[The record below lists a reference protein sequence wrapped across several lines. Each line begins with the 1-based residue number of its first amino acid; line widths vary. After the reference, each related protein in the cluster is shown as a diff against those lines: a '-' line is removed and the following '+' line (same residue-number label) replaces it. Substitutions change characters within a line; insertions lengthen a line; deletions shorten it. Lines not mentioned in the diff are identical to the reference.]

1 MRISLAEA
9 NPVLCEEWSEK
20 NAPLTA
26 QDVTNGSS
34 RKVWWKGKCGHEW
47 EAAVKSR
54 TRGHGCP
61 MCTGRV
67 CAPGR
72 NDLVTVHPEL
82 AAEWSEKNLPLTP
95 DKVAYG
101 TNKIVWWKGKCG
113 HEWRQAVKS
122 RSRGHGCTVCAGK
135 VVVARENDLASKYP
149 ELAAEWSE
157 SNFPLKPSEVSP
169 RSDKHVWWRCSVCR
183 REWKA
188 RIADRSAG
196 TKCPNCDPYGKHLE
210 GVNDL
215 VTLYPQIAN
224 EWSDRNFPM
233 MPHTVKPLSPKC
245 VWWKCRICG
254 HEWPA
259 KIESRVR
266 GRAGCPNCKKH
277 LKLVQ
282 SMELYPASA
291 VLYYLAQSG
300 VEARKDDAGTI
311 GTPLDIFLPTRN
323 TAFVFSRGKQ
333 RTVEYKRE
341 YAVNE
346 LCRRSGIL
354 LIRFIDTEGM
364 EHDNCRFIRYQEN
377 SDDSLT
383 SSIISTF
390 RWLCI
395 EADIN
400 VKRDREEILRY
411 DGMYIEG
418 VNKGV
423 TRPHHNEQPAFHQ

>member
-9 NPVLCEEWSEK
+9 NPALCEEWSEK

-26 QDVTNGSS
+26 QDVTSGSS

-122 RSRGHGCTVCAGK
+122 RSNGHGCTVCAGK
-135 VVVARENDLASKYP
+135 VVVAGENDLASRYP

-169 RSDKHVWWRCSVCR
+169 RSDKHVWWRCSVCH

-196 TKCPNCDPYGKHLE
+196 TKCPDCNPYGRRKS

-215 VTLYPQIAN
+215 VTLFPQVAN
-224 EWSDRNFPM
+224 EWSESNAPL
-233 MPHTVKPLSPKC
+233 MPHSVKPRSSKC
-245 VWWKCRICG
+245 VWWHCSVCG

-259 KIESRVR
+259 RIDSRID
-266 GRAGCPNCKKH
+266 GRANCPNCKAH
-277 LKLVQ
+277 VRLVQ
-282 SMELYPASA
+282 SAKIDPVSA
-291 VLYYLAQSG
+291 VLYYAAQTG
-300 VEARKDDAGTI
+300 TEARKNDESVI
-311 GTPLDIFLPTRN
+311 GVPLDVFLPARN
-323 TAFVFSRGKQ
+323 AAVVFTHRKQ
-333 RTVEYKRE
+333 RPMEYKRE
-341 YAVNE
+341 FAIND
-346 LCRRSGIL
+346 LCRKSGIL
-354 LIRFIDTEGM
+354 LIRIIHKDAMGHDT
-364 EHDNCRFIRYQEN
+364 CRCITRL
-377 SDDSLT
+377 DDSDEAL
-383 SSIISTF
+383 SLAISVVF
-390 RWLCI
+390 EWLCI
-395 EADIN
+395 DTDID
-400 VKRDREEILRY
+400 VERDREEIIRY
-411 DGMYIEG
+411 DGKYIEG
-418 VNKGV
+418 VCKSV
-423 TRPHHNEQPAFHQ
+423 SKADFSLSV